1 MMFALLLAAQIQA
14 SPVSFP
20 TKAADGV
27 TLKATLY
34 EPSDLTTPAPAVVV
48 LHTCAGL
55 DPNDDAWGNWFA
67 ENGYIALVV
76 DSFGPRHVYR
86 VCGSQ
91 DVPPHMRA
99 FDAYGA
105 LAYLRTLPHVDGTHV
120 GVIGFS
126 HGGGTAMWTE
136 NADVA
141 AQAGFA
147 GNGFAAAVALYPSSC
162 GEDPTRALTDPLLIL
177 IGGSDDWTD
186 AKTCEHFMSDVG
198 QSAAPGTIHVY
209 PGTYHKFD
217 DPAANRN
224 VSVNKHIY
232 TLQYNAQAAAD
243 AHDRVL
249 AFFKQYL

>member
-1 MMFALLLAAQIQA
+1 MLSLLLAAQIQVTA
-14 SPVSFP
+14 VSFP

-27 TLKATLY
+27 TLQATLY
-34 EPSDLTTPAPAVVV
+34 QASDLPSPAPAVVV

-55 DPNDDAWGNWFA
+55 GPNDAAWANWFA
-67 ENGYIALVV
+67 QNGYAALVV

-86 VCGSQ
+86 VCGSR
-91 DVPPHMRA
+91 DVPPKTRA

-105 LAYLRTLPHVDGTHV
+105 LAYLRSLPNIDAAHI

-126 HGGGTAMWTE
+126 HGGGTALWTE
-136 NADVA
+136 NAGVA
-141 AQAGFA
+141 TSAGFA
-147 GNGFAAAVALYPSSC
+147 GNGFAAAVALYPSECDAS
-162 GEDPTRALTDPLLIL
+162 PTSALTDPLLLL
-177 IGGSDDWTD
+177 IGASDDWTD
-186 AKTCEHFMSDVG
+186 APDCERFMNAVS

-249 AFFKQYL
+249 AFFRQYL